1 MHRLLFKAVLGA
13 VIFACVAGAQNS
25 SIQGVVNDNSGAVI
39 PGAQVTVTNLETG
52 VDYNVATNEA
62 GFYVAPAL
70 NPGLYK
76 VTAASEGFAP
86 QERPQLRLEVG
97 FTARVDFS
105 LNVGSVVE
113 VVEVSA
119 AAQLLQTD
127 QTDVGQVIDSK
138 RILEMPLNGRNYL
151 QLTQFTVGVT
161 PSRALGK
168 GTRHDGERGGEGG
181 FRAMGMNVAQNNIL
195 LDGNDNSS
203 RNSGGPLGF
212 QSQAV
217 KPPVDAVSEF
227 KVVTNNMSAEYGYR
241 VGAKVLV
248 STKSGTNDF
257 HGSLYEFL
265 RNDKLDGTNFF
276 ANRSGAGK
284 PTYRQN
290 QYGGTIGGP
299 IVKNKT
305 FFFFSYQGTRIR
317 LGQSF
322 ITSVPS
328 LDILTRGDFSAQP
341 AQRRNIYDP
350 LTLSGTGNAASRT
363 QFANNTIPVARFD
376 PVALGVAKLYPA
388 PNIQGRENL
397 PNNFF
402 FSPSDSDDADQY
414 DVRFDHNFTDKH
426 RFFARYSLRDQFVD
440 QNGILPYPA
449 IGGTGQTVDLL
460 GHNFATSFNS
470 AFTPTLFNELRV
482 GYTYFP
488 TTFDIPFTENLN
500 PELGI
505 KGAFGDTLGDGKEHG
520 FALFGPAGF
529 TQVGPR
535 GFWPNFNDLKNFMI
549 ADNFSVVRGSH
560 TIKFGGEVR
569 RTSIFREA
577 QRHRRGNFAFSAQ
590 YTAQVPNVATS
601 RANTGNGMADM
612 LLGWVSGGNT
622 GSPQGETTVIPYYGF
637 FVQDDWKVSQR
648 LTINMGLRWELM
660 RTPLFP
666 DPENQTVS
674 RILLSGINDITPE
687 QNETFVFPTSGR
699 DCGCIEDKN
708 NFAPRLG
715 LAYKLNDKTVVRAG
729 GGIYYGEADNPQSES
744 ARFSTGPPKVGE
756 ISLANLT
763 SFNSTPIFVREGL
776 PPFSVGT
783 VADGVAVAPAYDQQ
797 PTMYASQWFL
807 DLQRELPF
815 DTLVTFAYIGT
826 KSTHLWTGRNL
837 NTPLTPHPTINVNQ
851 RRLWPQ
857 YGGVN
862 LQEAMLNA
870 NYNSLTI
877 KAEKRFTQ
885 GLTFLSSFTWS
896 HNINYGNE
904 NLEQEAS
911 GRAFQHNINLDRGDA
926 NLDRRL
932 AYVASAV
939 YELPF
944 GKGKSMLQ
952 SGPGS
957 WILGGWQVGGLVSFL
972 SGVPQ
977 DHTINVNTT
986 NVGGANRGDVVAD
999 ANLPSSER
1007 TIDRWFNTEF
1017 ITRSAPGAFGNAG
1030 RNLIIGPG
1038 RSNLDVMVAR
1048 TFAMPW
1054 EGQSVQF
1061 RFESFNFTN
1070 TPYFGLPN
1078 TAVGTP
1084 NAGQITDADEPRR
1097 IQFALKYVF

>member
-1 MHRLLFKAVLGA
+1 MRGSLLKALCGVFLL
-13 VIFACVAGAQNS
+13 AGAAWAQSS
-25 SIQGVVNDNSGAVI
+25 SIQGVVSDNSGAVI
-39 PGAQVTVTNLETG
+39 PGAAVQVANLETG
-52 VDYNVATNEA
+52 VTADVSSNEA
-62 GFYVAPAL
+62 GFYVVPAL

-76 VTAASEGFAP
+76 ITATADGFAP

-97 FTARVDFS
+97 FTARVDFN

-151 QLTQFTVGVT
+151 QLAQFTVGVL

-168 GTRHDGERGGEGG
+168 GTRQDGERGGEGG
-181 FRAMGMNVAQNNIL
+181 FRAMGVNVAQNNIL

-203 RNSGGPLGF
+203 RNSGGALGF

-241 VGAKVLV
+241 AGAKVLV
-248 STKSGTNDF
+248 STKSGTNSF
-257 HGSLYEFL
+257 HGSAYEFL

-276 ANRSGAGK
+276 ANRAGAPK

-299 IVKNKT
+299 IAKNKT

-322 ITSVPS
+322 IESVPS
-328 LDILTRGDFSAQP
+328 RAVLSGDFSQQP
-341 AQRRNIYDP
+341 AVRRNVYDP
-350 LTLSGTGNAASRT
+350 ATLSGTAAAAVRT
-363 QFANNTIPVARFD
+363 QFPNNVIPASRFD
-376 PVALGVAKLYPA
+376 PIAKRIADLYPA
-388 PNIQGRENL
+388 PNIGGLENA

-402 FSPSDSDDADQY
+402 FSPSDTDDADQY
-414 DVRFDHNFTDKH
+414 DMRFDHNLNDKH
-426 RFFARYSLRDQFVD
+426 RFFARYSIRDQFVY
-440 QNGILPYPA
+440 QNGVLPEPA

-460 GHNFATSFNS
+460 GHNWAFSFNS
-470 AFTPTLFNELRV
+470 ALSPTKFNEFRF

-488 TTFDIPFTENLN
+488 TTFDIPIQENLN
-500 PELGI
+500 KEFGI
-505 KGAFGDTLGDGKEHG
+505 KGAFGDTLNDGKDNG
-520 FALFGPAGF
+520 YALFGPAGF

-535 GFWPNFNDLKNFMI
+535 GFWPNFNDLNNYML
-549 ADNFSVVRGSH
+549 ADSFSLVKGSH
-560 TIKFGGEVR
+560 TIKFGGEYR

-577 QRHRRGNFAFSAQ
+577 QRHRRGNFAFSGQ
-590 YTAQVPNVATS
+590 YTSQNPNVAAS

-622 GSPQGETTVIPYYGF
+622 GSPQGETSIIPYYGF

-648 LTINMGLRWELM
+648 LTINAGLRWELM
-660 RTPLFP
+660 QTPTFP
-666 DPENQTVS
+666 DPENQSVV
-674 RILLSGINDITPE
+674 RYLLPEVNGIAPGQE
-687 QNETFVFPTSGR
+687 AFVFPEDGS
-699 DCGCIEDKN
+699 DCGCKEDFN

-715 LAYKLNDKTVVRAG
+715 LAYKLSNKTVLRAG
-729 GGIYYGEADNPQSES
+729 AGIYYGEPDNVGES
-744 ARFSTGPPKVGE
+744 ARFTTGAPRAGE
-756 ISLANLT
+756 IALGTFT
-763 SFNSTPIFVREGL
+763 SFTTTPIFVQEGL
-776 PPFSVGT
+776 PPYQTGVVLPGVG
-783 VADGVAVAPAYDQQ
+783 VSPSFDSQ
-797 PTMYASQWFL
+797 PTFYVGQWFF
-807 DLQRELPF
+807 DLQRELPM
-815 DTLVTFAYIGT
+815 DTLLTIGYIGT
-826 KSTHLWTGRNL
+826 KSTHLWTSRNI
-837 NTPLTPHPTINVNQ
+837 NQPFTTHPTQNVNQ
-851 RRLWPQ
+851 RRIRPQ
-857 YGGVN
+857 FGGVG
-862 LQEAMLNA
+862 LSEASMNA
-870 NYNSLTI
+870 NYNSLTA

-904 NLEQEAS
+904 NLEQDAS
-911 GRAFQHNINLDRGDA
+911 GRAFEYDLNLDRGNA

-944 GKGKSMLQ
+944 GKGRKHLQ
-952 SGPGS
+952 SGPAS
-957 WILGGWQVGGLVSFL
+957 WILGGWQLGGLVSFL

-977 DHTINVNTT
+977 DHTHPVNTV
-986 NVGGANRGDVVAD
+986 NVGGRVRGDVVAP

-1007 TIDRWFNTEF
+1007 TIDRWFNTTF
-1017 ITRSAPGAFGNAG
+1017 VTASAPGVFGNAG
-1030 RNLIIGPG
+1030 RNLIVGPG
-1038 RSNLDVMVAR
+1038 RSNLDIMVAR
-1048 TFAMPW
+1048 DFLMPW
-1054 EGQSVQF
+1054 EGHEVQF
-1061 RFESFNFTN
+1061 RFESFNFSN
-1070 TPYFGLPN
+1070 TPAFGQPN
-1078 TAVGTP
+1078 TGVGTPAVGTIS
-1084 NAGQITDADEPRR
+1084 QADEPRR